1 MSIEFLCV
9 TMKEGIKRI
18 KYYYRYNIIMPF
30 NRQLEDELI
39 ESSAKPLD
47 RQDLLQALAI
57 AQKQLDRIERYV
69 NDDIEWYSAN
79 EQEMLTL
86 QSKRKNIKYFINF
99 ESE

>member
-1 MSIEFLCV
+1 
-9 TMKEGIKRI
+9 
-18 KYYYRYNIIMPF
+18 MPF

-39 ESSAKPLD
+39 ESSAKPLTRD
-47 RQDLLQALAI
+47 QLIYALAI

-69 NDDIEWYSAN
+69 NDDIEWYSSN

-99 ESE
+99 EFE